1 MKQVPVLRIT
11 TKYVVPPIIL
21 FALYVLFHGEYS
33 PGGGFQA
40 GVIFASAFTL
50 YGVVIGVDV
59 LERVVPPR
67 VLIVLACVGVLIY
80 SGVGIATLLL
90 GGNFLEYAAISDNAK
105 TAQQAGIML
114 VEVGVGITV
123 AAVMIIIFVAF
134 ARRERQ

>member
-80 SGVGIATLLL
+80 SGVGVATLLL
-90 GGNFLEYAAISDNAK
+90 GGNFLEYAAISENAK

>member
-1 MKQVPVLRIT
+1 MKQVPVLRVT

-90 GGNFLEYAAISDNAK
+90 GVNFL
-105 TAQQAGIML
+105 
-114 VEVGVGITV
+114 
-123 AAVMIIIFVAF
+123 
-134 ARRERQ
+134 

>member
-1 MKQVPVLRIT
+1 MKEYPVLRIT

-90 GGNFLEYAAISDNAK
+90 GGNFLEYAAISENAK

-123 AAVMIIIFVAF
+123 AAVMIIIFIAF